1 MMKNSILYIIGI
13 FIIFIVS
20 SCEQEE
26 VQTTFSTEKTL
37 QLTFNMKNNGSRVV
51 ESDDVESYE
60 NKVTRADVF
69 FFVKNNDN
77 TYTYKFHELGLVPT
91 TPTKTQSDGYWRM
104 TVNVSIPDGVT
115 FNGETYMVYVM
126 ANNDVATDV
135 STDTDEN
142 TNGLLDNINAII
154 ANKGTA
160 LTFGDLEGA
169 FSFTSSLETLINEN
183 TRFIMDG
190 KNEITISNK
199 NKVDGEIP
207 LTRAAAK
214 VMLDLSVYNE
224 IQIGEKTYTPQT
236 AEDAIL
242 LSYYNGLKTFN
253 KSEVERFNATNWAGM
268 AAISA
273 GGASSFQVAFDP
285 FYSYPTEWVNSDE
298 YEPYLMLEIKWGI
311 KVDDGD
317 PTYEPYYYKIP
328 VNRKFVNDEGKLCLL
343 RNNLYKL
350 ILKVGVLGS
359 TDPNEPVELNS
370 EYEVMDWGDLAINT
384 AVQNFKYLVVD
395 QSEISIY
402 NVSDAQ
408 ITFASSHDV
417 TVTVDR
423 IEYKYYGK
431 ATTRTVTITSSRKS
445 VSPTLS
451 GFSDNNVYADYKI
464 QETDIDANTSGLQLS
479 KDAGVIDFSHTIK
492 ANTYTPHDIYVTVKH
507 KDDTS
512 GEYSQQVKIT
522 QYPPIYIVGDK
533 SNGKVFVNEKAF
545 SGSSDRVYA
554 YDDRGNNNNY
564 NIGSI
569 VNPSDDNISGD
580 DDAVNENQNL
590 YNVYVTSLPDNNYMI
605 GDPRVAVGGTLPY
618 INELNNYRPTRE
630 GAENVIAP
638 AFKIASSYG
647 KTTDL
652 STYAAAER
660 RCASYQENGYPA
672 GRWRVP
678 TAAEIA
684 FIQERSKNGDIPSLF
699 NGANNGNNWNPK
711 YSGYW
716 AAYQKAY
723 WPGYLTN
730 SQTSYGPSAGA
741 YETDDLNCDD
751 HAVRCVYDVW
761 YWGDENT
768 GQMADTYDDD
778 YQLTNPV
785 WGDTESVIEK

>member
-522 QYPPIYIVGDK
+522 QYPPIYIVGAQ
-533 SNGKVFVNEKAF
+533 SNGYAFVNEEGMN
-545 SGSSDRVYA
+545 SSNEDDNGTDIGSLPSRNDITGT
-554 YDDRGNNNNY
+554 DDGINVNKNQY
-564 NIGSI
+564 NI
-569 VNPSDDNISGD
+569 
-580 DDAVNENQNL
+580 
-590 YNVYVTSLPDNNYMI
+590 YVTALPSTMSYII
-605 GDPRVAVGGTLPY
+605 GDPRSTTGGSLSG
-618 INELNNYRPTRE
+618 IRELTNYRPTSTD
-630 GAENVIAP
+630 AVNVIAP
-638 AFKIASSYG
+638 IFKIASSYG
-647 KTTDL
+647 KTTQF
-652 STYAAAER
+652 SYNSAIK

-678 TAAEIA
+678 TPAEIEFMQQRA
-684 FIQERSKNGDIPSLF
+684 LNGDIPSLF
-699 NGANNGNNWNPK
+699 NGLSTYGSYRA
-711 YSGYW
+711 YW
-716 AAYQKAY
+716 AADGRVY
-723 WPGYLTN
+723 WPGYGSNGN
-730 SQTSYGPSAGA
+730 SLGPSAGF
-741 YETDDLNCDD
+741 YTPGSNNMNSNY
-751 HAVRCVYDVW
+751 HSVRCVYDVW

-785 WGDTESVIEK
+785 WGDTGSVIVK

>member
-214 VMLDLSVYNE
+214 VMLDLSVYKE
-224 IQIGEKTYTPQT
+224 IQIGEKTYTPQI

-253 KSEVERFNATNWAGM
+253 KSEVERFNATNWEGM
-268 AAISA
+268 AISA
-273 GGASSFQVAFDP
+273 EGASSFQVAFDP
-285 FYSYPTEWVNSDE
+285 FYSYPTEWENSDE

-431 ATTRTVTITSSRKS
+431 ATTRTVTITSSGKS

-451 GFSDNNVYADYKI
+451 GFNDNNVYGDYKI

-479 KDAGVIDFSHTIK
+479 KDAGVIDFYHTIK

-522 QYPPIYIVGDK
+522 QYPPIYIVGAQ
-533 SNGKVFVNEKAF
+533 SNGYAFVNEEGMN
-545 SGSSDRVYA
+545 SSNEDDNGTDIGSLPRRNDITGKDNGINV
-554 YDDRGNNNNY
+554 NKNQY
-564 NIGSI
+564 NI
-569 VNPSDDNISGD
+569 
-580 DDAVNENQNL
+580 
-590 YNVYVTSLPDNNYMI
+590 YVTALPSTMSYLI
-605 GDPRVAVGGTLPY
+605 GDPRSTTGSSLSG
-618 INELNNYRPTRE
+618 INELTNYRPTRQ

-647 KTTDL
+647 KTSDMD
-652 STYAAAER
+652 TYAKAEK

-678 TAAEIA
+678 TQAEIA
-684 FIQERSKNGDIPSLF
+684 FIQERSANGDIPSLF
-699 NGANNGNNWNPK
+699 NGAVYGYRNNQ

-716 AAYQKAY
+716 TAYDMAY
-723 WPGYLTN
+723 WPGYN
-730 SQTSYGPSAGA
+730 SDGDDVGPDAGSYTTSQ
-741 YETDDLNCDD
+741 LNCSE

-778 YQLTNPV
+778 YQKTNPV
-785 WGDTESVIEK
+785 WGDTGSVIVK

>member
-1 MMKNSILYIIGI
+1 MKNSILYIIGI

-104 TVNVSIPDGVT
+104 TVNVSIPDGIT

-142 TNGLLDNINAII
+142 TNGLLDNINAVI
-154 ANKGTA
+154 ASKGTA

-190 KNEITISNK
+190 KNEVTISNK
-199 NKVDGEIP
+199 NKVDREIP

-224 IQIGEKTYTPQT
+224 IQIGETTYTPQT
-236 AEDAIL
+236 AENAIL

-253 KSEVERFNATNWAGM
+253 KSEVERFNATNWVGM

-273 GGASSFQVAFDP
+273 EGASSFQVAFDP
-285 FYSYPTEWVNSDE
+285 FYSYPTEWENSDE

-311 KVDDGD
+311 KVDDD
-317 PTYEPYYYKIP
+317 DDNRTYEPYYYKIP

-359 TDPNEPVELNS
+359 TDPNKPVELNS

-417 TVTVDR
+417 TVTVDK

-431 ATTRTVTITSSRKS
+431 ATTRTVTITSSGKS

-451 GFSDNNVYADYKI
+451 GFSDNNVYGDYKI

-479 KDAGVIDFSHTIK
+479 KDAGVIDFYHTIK
-492 ANTYTPHDIYVTVKH
+492 ANTYTPHDIYITVKH

-512 GEYSQQVKIT
+512 GEYSQKVKIT
-522 QYPPIYIVGDK
+522 QYPPIYIIGAK
-533 SNGKVFVNEKAF
+533 SNGKVFVNKKTSNPTDDNGNGLGSIAGSV
-545 SGSSDRVYA
+545 SGNDNEV
-554 YDDRGNNNNY
+554 NQNMNQY
-564 NIGSI
+564 NI
-569 VNPSDDNISGD
+569 
-580 DDAVNENQNL
+580 
-590 YNVYVTSLPDNNYMI
+590 YVTVLPSTMNYMI
-605 GDPRVAVGGTLPY
+605 GDPRTPTGGTLSG
-618 INELNNYRPTRE
+618 ITELTKYRPTRQ

-699 NGANNGNNWNPK
+699 NGANNGTNRNPK

-761 YWGDENT
+761 YWGNENT
-768 GQMADTYDDD
+768 GQMADTYVDD

-785 WGDTESVIEK
+785 WGDTGSVIVK

>member
-1 MMKNSILYIIGI
+1 MKNSILYIIGI

-190 KNEITISNK
+190 KNEVTISNK

-224 IQIGEKTYTPQT
+224 IQIGETTYTPQT
-236 AEDAIL
+236 AENAIL

-253 KSEVERFNATNWAGM
+253 KSEVERFNATNWVGM

-273 GGASSFQVAFDP
+273 DGASSFQVAFDP
-285 FYSYPTEWVNSDE
+285 FYSYPTEWENSDE

-311 KVDDGD
+311 KVDDD
-317 PTYEPYYYKIP
+317 DDDQTYEPYYYKIP

-417 TVTVDR
+417 TVTVDK

-431 ATTRTVTITSSRKS
+431 ATTRTVTITSSGKS

-451 GFSDNNVYADYKI
+451 GFSDNNVYGDYKI

-479 KDAGVIDFSHTIK
+479 KDAGVIDFYHTIK
-492 ANTYTPHDIYVTVKH
+492 ANTYTPHDIYITVKH

-512 GEYSQQVKIT
+512 GEYSQKVKIT
-522 QYPPIYIVGDK
+522 QYPPIYIIGAK
-533 SNGKVFVNEKAF
+533 SNGKVFVNKKTSNPTDDNGNGLGSIAGSV
-545 SGSSDRVYA
+545 SGNDNEV
-554 YDDRGNNNNY
+554 NQNMNQY
-564 NIGSI
+564 NI
-569 VNPSDDNISGD
+569 
-580 DDAVNENQNL
+580 
-590 YNVYVTSLPDNNYMI
+590 YVTVLPSTMNYMI
-605 GDPRVAVGGTLPY
+605 GDPRTPTGGTLSG
-618 INELNNYRPTRE
+618 ITELTKYRPTRQ

-699 NGANNGNNWNPK
+699 NGANNGTNRNPK

-761 YWGDENT
+761 YWGNENT
-768 GQMADTYDDD
+768 GQMADTYVDD

-785 WGDTESVIEK
+785 WGDTGSVIVK